1 MPIPLAGVT
10 PASSFELNGFEPQ
23 LPPVAI
29 LADDIDPATGE
40 FRTITRSAKL
50 SDSLVS
56 YLMSIQRGSGAAV
69 RSFGHRLREI
79 RQVEDQ
85 SVELVVSYL
94 RQALEPATRAG
105 MIRIDRVTATVNAS
119 DPTQIDPVVE
129 YVDLLEQ
136 RVEDRNKTFS
146 P

>member
-23 LPPVAI
+23 RGPVPI
-29 LADDIDPATGE
+29 LADDIDPKTGE
-40 FRTITRSAKL
+40 YRSITRSANL
-50 SDSLVS
+50 SDATVS
-56 YLMSIQRGSGAAV
+56 YLLSIQRGSGAAV

-79 RQVEDQ
+79 RQVEEQ
-85 SVELVVSYL
+85 SVELVASYL
-94 RQALEPATRAG
+94 RQALEPATKSG
-105 MIRIDRVTATVNAS
+105 MIRLDKVTATVNVD
-119 DPTQIDPVVE
+119 DPTQVDPVVQ
-129 YVDLLEQ
+129 YVDLLER